1 VRRAAL
7 PPGKD
12 GRAMAVRWRVGA
24 AKETGRRCRR
34 WFQFDGSRHFE
45 AIWRIVPGSAKAYAL
60 AIGLV
65 GIATAARWGLGF
77 FTGYLQAFTTFYPA
91 VLFAAL
97 LGGAG
102 PGILATLLGGFICWW
117 DFLSPYRFLL
127 PLKLADAIDL
137 ATFFIAAFMI
147 VWATDHYRRL
157 TKRLRDEENFR
168 KLAVD
173 ELAHRLGNKVATIQA
188 IINFQLRDQPEIRQD
203 INSALTALRATD
215 NLIMATQG
223 QGAHIADV
231 VSAEMAPYDA
241 SRVSYVGRDFLL
253 PPTFAL
259 VMSLLM
265 HELATN
271 AAKYGALS
279 NSTGALSIEWTLQDG
294 RLNLTWAESGGPPVT
309 APSSSGFGT
318 RLFQRALE
326 QFEGKIIAS
335 FPPTGFLCRLSVL
348 VPDQSTDTPTDDPRE
363 TSAGVSS
370 AAATRPSLSPGC

>member
-1 VRRAAL
+1 MPVRRAFE
-7 PPGKD
+7 
-12 GRAMAVRWRVGA
+12 A
-24 AKETGRRCRR
+24 AKEMGRRRLHR
-34 WFQFDGSRHFE
+34 LRFDGWRHFE
-45 AIWRIVPGSAKAYAL
+45 SIGRIVPGSGKAYAF
-60 AIGLV
+60 AICLV

-188 IINFQLRDQPEIRQD
+188 IVNFQLREQPELRQE
-203 INSALTALRATD
+203 INSALIALRATD
-215 NLIMATQG
+215 DLIMATQG
-223 QGAHIADV
+223 QGAHIADI

-241 SRVSYVGRDFLL
+241 SRVSHVGRDFLL
-253 PPTFAL
+253 PPTLAL

-279 NSTGALSIEWTLQDG
+279 NSTGQLSIEWTLQDR
-294 RLNLTWAESGGPPVT
+294 RLSLTWAERGGPPVT

-326 QFEGKIIAS
+326 QFDGRITVS
-335 FPPTGFLCRLSVL
+335 FPPTGFLCRLNVL
-348 VPDQSTDTPTDDPRE
+348 LPEQPTDTATNNLRE
-363 TSAGVSS
+363 TSATISS
-370 AAATRPSLSPGC
+370 DAATRPSLSPGC